1 MGCSN
6 TKPKSPVSTTCVN
19 NESGPPKKDI
29 RQTFPALD
37 ERQIF
42 KLKQSWKGIRRN
54 MDETGLEMFIRSV
67 NNTL

>member
-6 TKPKSPVSTTCVN
+6 TKPKSVSPVRTECLKNGTK
-19 NESGPPKKDI
+19 PPNMNQDKK
-29 RQTFPALD
+29 QLELD

-54 MDETGLEMFIRSV
+54 MDETGLEMFIR
-67 NNTL
+67 